1 MEPGDDGFRIEYL
14 YWRHADPKV
23 PRGGVALGERF
34 DGAFSRFRAAPE
46 PPDPGAVIPAPASP
60 VWTQHRKKF
69 KSDEVMAVGSEDD
82 AKVEEPAAMQAV
94 MGEAAVVTTV
104 EPTGASGD
112 DGSAS
117 PLPVLPASAES
128 ARALDARIDLEDTG
142 INLGTQRP
150 DLEPL
155 VEPKHYDGL
164 PTGLGPVSSSAEE
177 DAARAVDER
186 ILYHDTGLEAT
197 PGEAE
202 VEQGGDGRPGSKYA
216 RSDLH
221 VREAMHE
228 LAVKVQNLKDDVKPS
243 APPDDE
249 GEEEKEVHMSCPS
262 STGATTRTRWPPTAA
277 PAWFATRPSSFPCAS
292 GSCATS

>member
-186 ILYHDTGLEAT
+186 ILYHDTGLGDPMTLWPLEPKPKPKGLNPSPSLSLSRGPGLRLT
-197 PGEAE
+197 P
-202 VEQGGDGRPGSKYA
+202 
-216 RSDLH
+216 
-221 VREAMHE
+221 
-228 LAVKVQNLKDDVKPS
+228 
-243 APPDDE
+243 
-249 GEEEKEVHMSCPS
+249 
-262 STGATTRTRWPPTAA
+262 TRTRTLTTQRRRRGKRRWNKAETAA
-277 PAWFATRPSSFPCAS
+277 LAASTHAVTSTSARQCTSSRS
-292 GSCATS
+292 RT